1 MRTWRLAWRNV
12 GRNRRR
18 SLLCAGVVVVGFAGI
33 ALAGGF
39 MAQSLEGLR
48 EGTIR
53 SGMGHLQFAAR
64 GAFDGGAGA
73 AAEPLIDDAAA
84 IEAALRSD
92 PEVVEVLPRLDFVGL
107 LTNGARS
114 VPTLG
119 TGLDPAGEAR
129 VMDQPKSLAAGRW
142 LADRDERAV
151 VLGAGLA
158 KSLGLEVGDGATLL
172 ATTADGTLNAID
184 ATVVGLADLPIKE
197 LDDRYLAAS
206 LGLASDLLMTQG
218 RVSRLVVVLR
228 DHRDAAAARPRLLAA
243 IGGAAVA
250 GGPGGA
256 IEARTWEELA
266 QFYRQVRTL
275 YLGIFGFM
283 GAVLVAVVL
292 LATANTMLM
301 AATERTREI
310 GTLRAL
316 GTRPGAVGR
325 LFLAEGVLLAIAGC
339 VAGAALS
346 LVVRLAL
353 NHSGL
358 TLPPP
363 PGATHGSTLFVKFY
377 GAAYAAGLVAMLATL
392 ALASWFPARRATRM
406 SIVEA
411 LTHV

>member
-1 MRTWRLAWRNV
+1 GLARALNV
-12 GRNRRR
+12 K
-18 SLLCAGVVVVGFAGI
+18 
-33 ALAGGF
+33 
-39 MAQSLEGLR
+39 
-48 EGTIR
+48 
-53 SGMGHLQFAAR
+53 
-64 GAFDGGAGA
+64 
-73 AAEPLIDDAAA
+73 
-84 IEAALRSD
+84 
-92 PEVVEVLPRLDFVGL
+92 
-107 LTNGARS
+107 
-114 VPTLG
+114 
-119 TGLDPAGEAR
+119 AGETI
-129 VMDQPKSLAAGRW
+129 
-142 LADRDERAV
+142 
-151 VLGAGLA
+151 
-158 KSLGLEVGDGATLL
+158 TLL
-172 ATTADGTLNAID
+172 ATTPDGVLNALD
-184 ATVVGLADLPIKE
+184 VTVTGLADIPIKE